1 MRGAVAPVENTRE
14 GISAATRRLLE
25 QLLAENSLTAG
36 DLVFV
41 LFSATKDLNAA
52 YPAAAAR
59 TLPGFDSVPM
69 LCLQEMAVEGSMDRC
84 LRVLATISAPKQD
97 VRHVYLDD
105 AAGLRPDWSEG
116 NEPV

>member
-14 GISAATRRLLE
+14 EIFAATRRLLE

-59 TLPGFDSVPM
+59 TLPDFDSVPM
-69 LCLQEMAVEGSMDRC
+69 LCLQEMAVEGSMARC
-84 LRVLATISAPKQD
+84 LRVLAAISAPKQD